1 MLTAVS
7 GANSELYWKM
17 ATFIESVCE
26 KALTDT
32 DFNPYSFGSASYIQV
47 LDSMPRKFSSKSN
60 ELRVPAII

>member
-7 GANSELYWKM
+7 GANCELYWKM

-32 DFNPYSFGSASYIQV
+32 AFNPYSFGQCQLYSGTRFNAHKV
-47 LDSMPRKFSSKSN
+47 L
-60 ELRVPAII
+60 L